1 MNPVEGVLAVAV
13 VVAAFATTSA
23 TACAT
28 TIFVESPSRNIACQ
42 VDSRFG
48 ALCTVFSDRRQADVT
63 QRGRVDAF
71 PLESNPPSEGV
82 PTLSYGDSVRVRK
95 VRCTSKRKGMRC
107 VHRPTG
113 HGFLAARGSIRRF

>member
-1 MNPVEGVLAVAV
+1 VLAVAV

-28 TIFVESPSRNIACQ
+28 TTFVEIACQ

-48 ALCTVFSDRRQADVT
+48 ALCTVFSDRRQAEVT
-63 QRGRVDAF
+63 QRGRADAF

-82 PTLSYGDSVRVRK
+82 PTLSYGNSVRVRK

-113 HGFLAARGSIRRF
+113 HGFLAAQGSIRRF

>member
-1 MNPVEGVLAVAV
+1 MPSRR
-13 VVAAFATTSA
+13 FQ
-23 TACAT
+23 
-28 TIFVESPSRNIACQ
+28 SPSRNSARQ

-48 ALCTVFSDRRQADVT
+48 ALCTVFSDRRQAEVT

-71 PLESNPPSEGV
+71 PLESNRPSEGV
-82 PTLSYGDSVRVRK
+82 PTFSYGDSVRVRK

>member
-23 TACAT
+23 TGCAT
-28 TIFVESPSRNIACQ
+28 TILSSRQAAIMRARF
-42 VDSRFG
+42 DSRFG
-48 ALCTVFSDRRQADVT
+48 ALCTVFSDRRQAEVT

-82 PTLSYGDSVRVRK
+82 PTLSYRISAGGTVQTAR
-95 VRCTSKRKGMRC
+95 
-107 VHRPTG
+107 
-113 HGFLAARGSIRRF
+113 AA